1 MAAGETT
8 LSSSHDPSE
17 EAERILIHDF
27 RNLLAV
33 IINYSELIAEETGD
47 PEAVRADIVEVRAAA
62 ERAIALTEKLRRP
75 ARPTPPGNDVP
86 LDGNAS

>member
-1 MAAGETT
+1 VATGETT

-17 EAERILIHDF
+17 ETERILIHDF

-62 ERAIALTEKLRRP
+62 ERAIVLTEKLRHP
-75 ARPTPPGNDVP
+75 AKPTPAQGDVP
-86 LDGNAS
+86 PDGSA

>member
-1 MAAGETT
+1 MATGETT
-8 LSSSHDPSE
+8 LSSSRDPSE

-62 ERAIALTEKLRRP
+62 ERAIVLTEKLRRS
-75 ARPTPPGNDVP
+75 AKPTLAQGDAPPDV
-86 LDGNAS
+86 STS